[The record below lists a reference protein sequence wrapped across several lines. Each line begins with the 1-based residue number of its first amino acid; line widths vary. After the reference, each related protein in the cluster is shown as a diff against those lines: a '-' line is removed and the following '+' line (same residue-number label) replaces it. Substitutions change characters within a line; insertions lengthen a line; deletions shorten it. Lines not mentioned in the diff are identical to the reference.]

1 MPGLSDLEQ
10 RCVVPFYLK
19 LMGLNAA
26 FRDVPFDGLLNVARE
41 TTDGEVVTLLGSAVG
56 CTTPCWTASARE
68 PC

>member
-1 MPGLSDLEQ
+1 
-10 RCVVPFYLK
+10 
-19 LMGLNAA
+19 MGLNAA